1 MMSRFKF
8 YPSKRKKHISNWIQQ
23 FESTT
28 QPDLASS
35 SSSSSTLSVVRSREE
50 KSGSVRVIKGVRP
63 VKPSRPEWNT
73 AAHSLTAI
81 SP

>member
-1 MMSRFKF
+1 MMSRIKF

-28 QPDLASS
+28 QPDLA
-35 SSSSSTLSVVRSREE
+35 SSSTLSVVRSREE

-63 VKPSRPEWNT
+63 VKPSRPE
-73 AAHSLTAI
+73 
-81 SP
+81 

>member
-35 SSSSSTLSVVRSREE
+35 SSSSSTLSVVRSRE
-50 KSGSVRVIKGVRP
+50 SGSVRVIKGVRP
-63 VKPSRPEWNT
+63 VKPSRPE
-73 AAHSLTAI
+73 
-81 SP
+81 